1 MKIEEYAAKAM
12 QAMMT
17 VSLERCLE
25 DPEAMAD
32 ACFEMATAMA
42 DRAYT
47 IEIDP
52 VKAYEEAVDDFQSY
66 QNTRGKTYGGELTDE
81 YILECRTGDF
91 GGVGPLPDGDGLV
104 LDLQS
109 SGLARW
115 NVMIE
120 TKGRRRQVLIGY
132 YPEVGITQARYIAK
146 GFKSIK
152 KDMDDLS

>member
-32 ACFEMATAMA
+32 ACFEIAVAMS
-42 DRAYT
+42 DRAYA

-52 VKAYEEAVDDFQSY
+52 VKAYEQAVDDFESY
-66 QNTRGKTYGGELTDE
+66 QNTRGKAYGGELTDD
-81 YILECRTGDF
+81 YILQCRD
-91 GGVGPLPDGDGLV
+91 GGPGGLGPLPDGDGLV
-104 LDLQS
+104 LDLQA

-120 TKGRRRQVLIGY
+120 TKGSRRQVLIGY
-132 YPEVGITQARYIAK
+132 YPEVSIIQARYIAK
-146 GFKSIK
+146 GFKAIK
-152 KDMDDLS
+152 KDMAAL